1 MRRVGG
7 RRERE
12 EKTKCLHGRL
22 GPSCLPWSSSPGPP
36 PQDHRSSTTVILCPP
51 QNLPLGIATPVL
63 VDKTLSMV
71 LKEPTYVACSSFS
84 VLGLPGI
91 QLRGHLPATWP
102 VTAICWTAA
111 VTGQLSTFPWGSCT
125 PSLLSLT
132 LTNCGLSLFV
142 DSEHQL
148 EPGLTE
154 MSVTSARNMSNLI
167 CIYMWGPHLRGDHFY
182 PIV

>member
-1 MRRVGG
+1 MRKVGG

-12 EKTKCLHGRL
+12 EKTSAFMADLASPACRGHLAQVLHHSYTLPTPEFTL
-22 GPSCLPWSSSPGPP
+22 GDCY
-36 PQDHRSSTTVILCPP
+36 
-51 QNLPLGIATPVL
+51 PVL

-71 LKEPTYVACSSFS
+71 LKEPTFVACSSFS

-132 LTNCGLSLFV
+132 LTNRGLSLFV

-154 MSVTSARNMSNLI
+154 ISVTSARNMSNLT

-182 PIV
+182 SIV